1 MNKYKLE
8 LEKFLKENEVKCI
21 NEDCKCTDMGIDN
34 WGTFEGEKDWFYY
47 CRECDDTFNLEIA
60 RCNSVKR

>member
-34 WGTFEGEKDWFYY
+34 WGTFEGITSCY
-47 CRECDDTFNLEIA
+47 L
-60 RCNSVKR
+60 